1 MIKLAELRFLGTV
14 SRIELKKR
22 DLVIIGASV
31 AVMVIGLVLYN
42 LTGILY
48 TAGAAGAAGALIMF
62 IILKPVLERDIAKTD
77 INSNIPYFITAFA
90 TLSVSAANRIDMLEL
105 LSKKEKLGRVKDEMA
120 RLVNL
125 VRNWRRGLSEAAMFL
140 SSRSPSEVFEDFLA
154 RFGHA
159 INSGQDFE
167 EFVANEAETVMNNFE
182 TTYISALYTFD
193 LYKDLYISM
202 LLSFAFLITFVMIM
216 PVLIHINIIQVL
228 SLSMLTIVLGEA
240 MLVYGIKV
248 VLPNDPIWH
257 DTGIKTP
264 LQKHIEKYFIMAI
277 AACAVIAVVS
287 IVLNLESRMPFY
299 FIVAMVVTPL
309 FVPGYLGSKAE
320 KMVAKKDEMFGSF
333 IRSLAGSAAAR
344 GNMVI
349 EALKAIV
356 LHDFGTLTDDI
367 RALYRRLAYRINN
380 TTSWKNFSADTG
392 SHLIEVFSESFV
404 ESVDLGADADKAG
417 TVVADNFDRVIRLR
431 KRRHAS
437 VSSYIGVI
445 YGITGGLAFSLAIAF
460 GVLQIINQV
469 FSTFNVGSLNSFGIF
484 VSQPS
489 SSILLIEVFILAIL
503 LIHSFIAGTALKVAD
518 GGKIIHSLHHFV
530 IMTWIVTIVMYGTLW
545 VTNLILG
552 GGSL

>member
-1 MIKLAELRFLGTV
+1 MAEFKLLGTV
-14 SRIELKKR
+14 SKIEFKKR
-22 DLVIIGASV
+22 DLAIMGISLVLVVVGII
-31 AVMVIGLVLYN
+31 LYN

-48 TAGAAGAAGALIMF
+48 LAGAAAVGAVLVLF
-62 IILKPVLERDIAKTD
+62 IILRPVLERDVAKTD

-105 LSKKEKLGRVKDEMA
+105 LSEKEKLGRIKDEIA
-120 RLVNL
+120 KLVNL
-125 VRNWRRGLSEAAMFL
+125 VKNWRRGLSEAAMFL
-140 SSRSPSEVFEDFLA
+140 SSRSPSEIFEDFLA

-167 EFVANEAETVMNNFE
+167 EFVNNEAETVMSNFE

-193 LYKDLYISM
+193 LYKDLYVSM

-216 PVLIHINIIQVL
+216 PILININIVQVL
-228 SLSMLTIVLGEA
+228 SLSLLTIVLGEA

-264 LQKHIEKYFIMAI
+264 LQIKIRKYLIIGGASSVALLAI
-277 AACAVIAVVS
+277 S
-287 IVLNLESRMPFY
+287 IFMNLQARLPFY
-299 FIVAMVVTPL
+299 FIISIVVTPL
-309 FVPGYLGSKAE
+309 FVPGYVGSKAE

-344 GNMVI
+344 GNMII

-356 LHDFGTLTDDI
+356 LHDFGTLTVDI

-380 TTSWKNFSADTG
+380 LSSWKNFSADTG

-404 ESVDLGADADKAG
+404 ESVELGANADKAG
-417 TVVADNFDRVIRLR
+417 SVVADNFDRVIRLR

-437 VSSYIGVI
+437 VTSYVGVL

-469 FSTFNVGSLNSFGIF
+469 FSTFNVSSLNSFGIF
-484 VSQPS
+484 VSQPQ
-489 SSILLIEVFILAIL
+489 SSIFTIEAFIVAIL
-503 LIHSFIAGTALKVAD
+503 LIHSFIAGTALKIAD
-518 GGKIIHSLHHFV
+518 GGKVVHGLHHFV
-530 IMTWIVTIVMYGTLW
+530 IMTWIVTAVMYGTLQI
-545 VTNLILG
+545 VKLILG
-552 GGSL
+552 GSL

>member
-1 MIKLAELRFLGTV
+1 MPEFKILGTV
-14 SRIELKKR
+14 SRIEFKRR
-22 DLVIIGASV
+22 DLAIIGASFV
-31 AVMVIGLVLYN
+31 LIVFGIVLYN
-42 LTGILY
+42 LMQNLY
-48 TAGAAGAAGALIMF
+48 AAGASAAGAIIILF
-62 IILKPVLERDIAKTD
+62 IVLKPVLERDVAKTD

-90 TLSVSAANRIDMLEL
+90 TLSVSSANRIDMLEL
-105 LSKKEKLGRVKDEMA
+105 LAKKEKLGKIRLEMEQ
-120 RLVNL
+120 LVNL
-125 VRNWRRGLSEAAMFL
+125 VKNWRRGLSEAAMFL
-140 SSRSPSEVFEDFLA
+140 SSKTPSEVFEDFLA

-167 EFVANEAETVMNNFE
+167 EFVNNEAETVMNNFE

-193 LYKDLYISM
+193 LYKDLYVSM

-216 PVLIHINIIQVL
+216 PILIHINIMQVL

-257 DTGIKTP
+257 NTGIKTP
-264 LQKHIEKYFIMAI
+264 LQLKIRKYLIL
-277 AACAVIAVVS
+277 AVMGSITALLVSLAV
-287 IVLNLESRMPFY
+287 NLESKLPFY
-299 FIVAMVVTPL
+299 FIIAIVVSPL
-309 FVPGYLGSKAE
+309 FVPGYVGSKAE
-320 KMVAKKDEMFGSF
+320 KMVSKKDEMFGSF

-356 LHDFGTLTDDI
+356 LHDFGTLTVDI
-367 RALYRRLAYRINN
+367 RSLYRRLAYRINN
-380 TTSWKNFSADTG
+380 ISSWKNFSADTG

-404 ESVDLGADADKAG
+404 ESVDLGANADKAG
-417 TVVADNFDRVIRLR
+417 AVVADNFDRVIRLR

-437 VSSYIGVI
+437 VTSYTGVI

-469 FSTFNVGSLNSFGIF
+469 FSTFNVASLNSFGIF

-489 SSILLIEVFILAIL
+489 SSITLIEAFIVAIL
-503 LIHSFIAGTALKVAD
+503 LTHSFIAGTALKIAD
-518 GGKIIHSLHHFV
+518 GGKVVHSLHHFV
-530 IMTWIVTIVMYGTLW
+530 IMTWIVTIVMYGTLQ

-552 GGSL
+552 GSL

>member
-1 MIKLAELRFLGTV
+1 MEFKFLGTV
-14 SRIELKKR
+14 SKIDFGKK
-22 DLVIIGASV
+22 DLTVIGASF
-31 AVMVIGLVLYN
+31 VMIVIGLILYN
-42 LTGILY
+42 LTTTIYFAGIS
-48 TAGAAGAAGALIMF
+48 AFGAFLVLF
-62 IILKPVLERDIAKTD
+62 IVLKPVLEKDLAKTD

-105 LSKKEKLGRVKDEMA
+105 LSKKEKLGKIKDEMGK
-120 RLVNL
+120 LVNL
-125 VRNWRRGLSEAAMFL
+125 VKNWRRGLSEAAMFL

-167 EFVANEAETVMNNFE
+167 EFVNNEAETVMNNFE
-182 TTYISALYTFD
+182 TTYISSLYTFD

-202 LLSFAFLITFVMIM
+202 LLSFAFLITFIMIM
-216 PVLIHINIIQVL
+216 PILIHINIIQVL
-228 SLSMLTIVLGEA
+228 SLSLLTIVLGEA

-257 DTGIKTP
+257 DTGIRTP
-264 LQKHIEKYFIMAI
+264 LQKKIDKYL
-277 AACAVIAVVS
+277 VIAIIS
-287 IVLNLESRMPFY
+287 SVLAAVLSFVLDLSSRLPFY
-299 FIVAMVVTPL
+299 FLVSIVVTPL
-309 FVPGYLGSKAE
+309 FLPGYVGSKAE
-320 KMVAKKDEMFGSF
+320 KVVAKKDEMFGSF
-333 IRSLAGSAAAR
+333 IRSLAGSAGAR
-344 GNMVI
+344 GNMI
-349 EALKAIV
+349 LEALKAIV

-380 TTSWKNFSADTG
+380 NTSWKNFSADTG

-437 VSSYIGVI
+437 VASYVGVI

-469 FSTFNVGSLNSFGIF
+469 FSTFNVASLNSFGIF

-489 SSILLIEVFILAIL
+489 SSIFLIEVFILAIL
-503 LIHSFIAGTALKVAD
+503 LVHSFIAGTALKIAD
-518 GGKIIHSLHHFV
+518 GGKVIHGLHHFV
-530 IMTWIVTIVMYGTLW
+530 IMTWIVTIVMYGTLRI
-545 VTNLILG
+545 TSLILG
-552 GGSL
+552 GSL

>member
-1 MIKLAELRFLGTV
+1 MVEFKFLGTV
-14 SRIELKKR
+14 SRIEFKKR
-22 DLVIIGASV
+22 DLMVIGASFALIV
-31 AVMVIGLVLYN
+31 AGLVLYN
-42 LTGILY
+42 LTSILY
-48 TAGAAGAAGALIMF
+48 MAGVSAAGAMLIMF
-62 IILKPVLERDIAKTD
+62 IILKPVLERDVAKTD

-105 LSKKEKLGRVKDEMA
+105 LAQKEKLGKIRFEMEK
-120 RLVNL
+120 LVNL
-125 VRNWRRGLSEAAMFL
+125 VKNWRRGLSEAAMFL
-140 SSRSPSEVFEDFLA
+140 SSKSPSEVFEDFLA

-167 EFVANEAETVMNNFE
+167 EFVNNEAETVMNNFE

-193 LYKDLYISM
+193 LYKDLYVSM

-216 PVLIHINIIQVL
+216 PILIHINIMQVL

-264 LQKHIEKYFIMAI
+264 LQLKIRKYLIMAVMGSI
-277 AACAVIAVVS
+277 TALLVS
-287 IVLNLESRMPFY
+287 LALNLEYKLPFY
-299 FIVAMVVTPL
+299 FVIAIVVSPL
-309 FVPGYLGSKAE
+309 FVPGYVGSQAE
-320 KMVAKKDEMFGSF
+320 KMVSKKDEMFGSF

-344 GNMVI
+344 GNMII

-356 LHDFGTLTDDI
+356 LHDFGTLTTDI

-380 TTSWKNFSADTG
+380 ISSWRNFSADTG

-417 TVVADNFDRVIRLR
+417 AVVADNFDRVIRLR

-437 VSSYIGVI
+437 VTSYTGVI

-460 GVLQIINQV
+460 GVLQIINKV
-469 FSTFNVGSLNSFGIF
+469 FTTFNVASLNSFGIF

-489 SSILLIEVFILAIL
+489 SSILLIEVFIIAIL
-503 LIHSFIAGTALKVAD
+503 LTHAFIAGTALKIAD
-518 GGKIIHSLHHFV
+518 GGKVVHSLHHFV
-530 IMTWIVTIVMYGTLW
+530 IMTWIVTIVMYGTLQ

-552 GGSL
+552 GSL

>member
-1 MIKLAELRFLGTV
+1 MTEFKLLGTV
-14 SRIELKKR
+14 SKIEFKKR
-22 DLVIIGASV
+22 DLAIMGISLVLVVAGII
-31 AVMVIGLVLYN
+31 LYN

-48 TAGAAGAAGALIMF
+48 LAGAAAVGAVLVLF
-62 IILKPVLERDIAKTD
+62 IILRPVLERDVAKTD

-105 LSKKEKLGRVKDEMA
+105 LSEKEKLGRIKDEIA
-120 RLVNL
+120 KLVNL
-125 VRNWRRGLSEAAMFL
+125 VKNWRRGLSEAAMFL
-140 SSRSPSEVFEDFLA
+140 SSRSPSEIFEDFLA

-167 EFVANEAETVMNNFE
+167 EFVNNEAETVMSNFE

-193 LYKDLYISM
+193 LYKDLYVSM

-216 PVLIHINIIQVL
+216 PILININIVQVL
-228 SLSMLTIVLGEA
+228 SLSLLTIVLGEA

-264 LQKHIEKYFIMAI
+264 LQIKIRKYLIIGGASSVALLAI
-277 AACAVIAVVS
+277 S
-287 IVLNLESRMPFY
+287 IFMNLQARLPFY
-299 FIVAMVVTPL
+299 FIISIVVTPL
-309 FVPGYLGSKAE
+309 FVPGYVGSKAE

-344 GNMVI
+344 GNMII

-356 LHDFGTLTDDI
+356 LHDFGTLTVDI

-380 TTSWKNFSADTG
+380 LSSWKNFSADTG

-404 ESVDLGADADKAG
+404 ESVELGANADKAG
-417 TVVADNFDRVIRLR
+417 SVVADNFDRVIRLR

-437 VSSYIGVI
+437 VTSYVGVL

-469 FSTFNVGSLNSFGIF
+469 FSTFNVSSLNSFGIF
-484 VSQPS
+484 VSQPQ
-489 SSILLIEVFILAIL
+489 SSIFTIEAFIVAIL
-503 LIHSFIAGTALKVAD
+503 LIHSFIAGTALKIAD
-518 GGKIIHSLHHFV
+518 GGKVVHGLHHFV
-530 IMTWIVTIVMYGTLW
+530 IMTWIVTAVMYGTLQI
-545 VTNLILG
+545 VKLILG
-552 GGSL
+552 GSL

>member
-1 MIKLAELRFLGTV
+1 MVEFKFLGTI
-14 SRIELKKR
+14 SKIEFKKR
-22 DLVIIGASV
+22 DFAVIGLSFVIV
-31 AVMVIGLVLYN
+31 AIGLVLYN
-42 LTGILY
+42 LTATFYYAGISGVGVTLV
-48 TAGAAGAAGALIMF
+48 LF
-62 IILKPVLERDIAKTD
+62 IVLKPVLERDIAKTD

-105 LSKKEKLGRVKDEMA
+105 LSKKEKLGRIKDEMGK
-120 RLVNL
+120 LVNL
-125 VRNWRRGLSEAAMFL
+125 VKNWRRGLSEAAMFL
-140 SSRSPSEVFEDFLA
+140 STRTPSEVFEDFLA

-167 EFVANEAETVMNNFE
+167 DFVNNEAETVMSNFE
-182 TTYISALYTFD
+182 TTYISSLYTFD

-216 PVLIHINIIQVL
+216 PVLIHINIIQIL
-228 SLSMLTIVLGEA
+228 SMSMLTIVLGEV

-264 LQKHIEKYFIMAI
+264 LQKQIDKYLKISIMSCVI
-277 AACAVIAVVS
+277 LAALS
-287 IVLNLESRMPFY
+287 IILRLYTILPFY
-299 FIVAMVVTPL
+299 FIVSIVVTPL
-309 FVPGYLGSKAE
+309 FLPGYAGSRAE
-320 KMVAKKDEMFGSF
+320 RIIAKKDDMFGSF
-333 IRSLAGSAAAR
+333 IRSLSGAAGAR

-367 RALYRRLAYRINN
+367 RSLYRRLAYRVNN
-380 TTSWKNFSADTG
+380 IASWKNFSADTG

-417 TVVADNFDRVIRLR
+417 SVVADNFDRVIRLR

-437 VSSYIGVI
+437 VSSYVGVI

-469 FSTFNVGSLNSFGIF
+469 FTTFNVASLNSFGIF
-484 VSQPS
+484 VSQPES
-489 SSILLIEVFILAIL
+489 SMILIEVFILAIL
-503 LIHSFIAGTALKVAD
+503 MVHSFIAGTALKIAD
-518 GGKIIHSLHHFV
+518 GGRVVHGLHHFV
-530 IMTWIVTIVMYGTLW
+530 IMTWIVTIVMYGTLRI
-545 VTNLILG
+545 TNLILG
-552 GGSL
+552 GSL

>member
-1 MIKLAELRFLGTV
+1 MITLVEVKLLGTI
-14 SRIELKKR
+14 SRIEFKKR
-22 DLVIIGASV
+22 DLAIIGV
-31 AVMVIGLVLYN
+31 AFVLIIIGLVLYN
-42 LTGILY
+42 TSHSLY
-48 TAGAAGAAGALIMF
+48 MAGASGAGAVIILF
-62 IILKPVLERDIAKTD
+62 VILKPVLERDVAKSD

-90 TLSVSAANRIDMLEL
+90 TLAVSAANRIDMLEL
-105 LSKKEKLGRVKDEMA
+105 LARKEKLGRVRFEMEK
-120 RLVNL
+120 LVNL

-140 SSRSPSEVFEDFLA
+140 STKTPSEVFEDFLA

-167 EFVANEAETVMNNFE
+167 EFIDNEAETVMNNFE

-193 LYKDLYISM
+193 LYKDLYVSL

-216 PVLIHINIIQVL
+216 PILIHINIIQVL
-228 SLSMLTIVLGEA
+228 SLSMLSIVLGEA

-264 LQKHIEKYFIMAI
+264 LQLRIRKFTILAAVLCVALVGVIFI
-277 AACAVIAVVS
+277 
-287 IVLNLESRMPFY
+287 LNLKAVLPFY
-299 FIVAMVVTPL
+299 FLVAIVVTPL
-309 FVPGYLGSKAE
+309 FLPGYVGSSAE

-356 LHDFGTLTDDI
+356 LHDFGTLTLDI
-367 RALYRRLAYRINN
+367 RSLYRRLAYRINN
-380 TTSWKNFSADTG
+380 ISAWKNFSADTG

-417 TVVADNFDRVIRLR
+417 SVVADNFDRVIRLR

-437 VSSYIGVI
+437 VSSYTGVL
-445 YGITGGLAFSLAIAF
+445 YGITGGLAFSLAIAY

-469 FSTFNVGSLNSFGIF
+469 FSTFNVASLNSFGIF

-489 SSILLIEVFILAIL
+489 SSMFMIEAFVVAIL
-503 LIHSFIAGTALKVAD
+503 LVHSFIAGTALKVAD
-518 GGKIIHSLHHFV
+518 GGKVLHSLHHFV
-530 IMTWIVTIVMYGTLW
+530 IMTWIVTIVMYGTLRI
-545 VTNLILG
+545 TSLILG
-552 GGSL
+552 GSF

>member
-1 MIKLAELRFLGTV
+1 MIEVVEFKFLGTI
-14 SRIELKKR
+14 SRVEFGRKELAIMGIS
-22 DLVIIGASV
+22 LVLV
-31 AVMVIGLVLYN
+31 VVGLVLYN
-42 LTGILY
+42 LTAIIYL
-48 TAGAAGAAGALIMF
+48 AGASAVGAIGVLF
-62 IILKPVLERDIAKTD
+62 ILLKPILERDFAKTD

-105 LSKKEKLGRVKDEMA
+105 LSEKEKLGKIKDEIA
-120 RLVNL
+120 KLVNL
-125 VRNWRRGLSEAAMFL
+125 VKNWRRGLSEAAMFL
-140 SSRSPSEVFEDFLA
+140 SSKSPSEIFEDFLA

-167 EFVANEAETVMNNFE
+167 EFVSNEAETVMNNFE

-193 LYKDLYISM
+193 LYKDLYVSM

-216 PVLIHINIIQVL
+216 PILIHINIIQVL

-264 LQKHIEKYFIMAI
+264 LQIKIRKYLIIGVAAAIGLAI
-277 AACAVIAVVS
+277 ASYA
-287 IVLNLESRMPFY
+287 LNLQAILPFY
-299 FIVAMVVTPL
+299 FIVAIVVTPL
-309 FVPGYLGSKAE
+309 FLPGYVGSKAE

-356 LHDFGTLTDDI
+356 LHDFGTLTSDI

-380 TTSWKNFSADTG
+380 ITSWRNFSADTG

-404 ESVDLGADADKAG
+404 ESIDLGADADSAG
-417 TVVADNFDRVIRLR
+417 AVVADNFDRVIRLR

-437 VSSYIGVI
+437 VTSYVGVI

-469 FSTFNVGSLNSFGIF
+469 FSTFNVQSLNSFGIF

-489 SSILLIEVFILAIL
+489 SSIFLIEVFILLIL
-503 LIHSFIAGTALKVAD
+503 MVHSFIAGAALKVAD
-518 GGKIIHSLHHFV
+518 GGRIVHGLHHFV
-530 IMTWIVTIVMYGTLW
+530 IMTWIVTIVMYGTLQI
-545 VTNLILG
+545 VKLILG
-552 GGSL
+552 GSL

>member
-1 MIKLAELRFLGTV
+1 MVEFKFLGTI
-14 SRIELKKR
+14 SRIEFKNR
-22 DLVIIGASV
+22 DFI
-31 AVMVIGLVLYN
+31 VIGVSFAAIIVGIILYN
-42 LTGILY
+42 LTTTIYYVGVSGF
-48 TAGAAGAAGALIMF
+48 GASLIMF
-62 IILKPVLERDIAKTD
+62 IVLKPVLERDVAKTD

-105 LSKKEKLGRVKDEMA
+105 LSKKEKLGKIQDEMA
-120 RLVNL
+120 KLVNL
-125 VRNWRRGLSEAAMFL
+125 VKNWRRGLSEAAMFL
-140 SSRSPSEVFEDFLA
+140 STKSPSEVFEDFLA

-167 EFVANEAETVMNNFE
+167 EFVNNEAETVMNNFE
-182 TTYISALYTFD
+182 TTYVSALYTFD

-257 DTGIKTP
+257 NTGIKTP
-264 LQKHIEKYFIMAI
+264 LQRRIDKYLLFAI
-277 AACAVIAVVS
+277 VASAITAVLS
-287 IVLNLESRMPFY
+287 FVLNLSSRLPFY
-299 FIVAMVVTPL
+299 FIVSIVVTPL
-309 FVPGYLGSKAE
+309 FVPGYVGSRAE
-320 KMVAKKDEMFGSF
+320 KLVAKKDEMFGSF
-333 IRSLAGSAAAR
+333 IRSLAGSAGAR
-344 GNMVI
+344 GNMII

-356 LHDFGTLTDDI
+356 LHDFGSLTDDI

-380 TTSWKNFSADTG
+380 RSSWRNFSADTG

-417 TVVADNFDRVIRLR
+417 SVVADNFDRVIRLR

-437 VSSYIGVI
+437 VSSYVGVI

-469 FSTFNVGSLNSFGIF
+469 FSTFNVASLNSFGIF

-489 SSILLIEVFILAIL
+489 SSIVLIEVFILAIL
-503 LIHSFIAGTALKVAD
+503 LVHSFIAGTALKIAD
-518 GGKIIHSLHHFV
+518 GGKVIHGLHHFV
-530 IMTWIVTIVMYGTLW
+530 IMTWIVTIVMYGTLR
-545 VTNLILG
+545 VTSLILG
-552 GGSL
+552 GSL

>member
-1 MIKLAELRFLGTV
+1 MAEFRFLGTV
-14 SRIELKKR
+14 SKIEFKKR
-22 DLVIIGASV
+22 DLAIMGISLVLVVVGII
-31 AVMVIGLVLYN
+31 LYN

-48 TAGAAGAAGALIMF
+48 LAGAAAVGAVLVLF
-62 IILKPVLERDIAKTD
+62 IILRPVLERDVAKTD

-105 LSKKEKLGRVKDEMA
+105 LSEKEKLGRIRDEIA
-120 RLVNL
+120 KLVNL
-125 VRNWRRGLSEAAMFL
+125 VKNWRRGLSEAAMFL
-140 SSRSPSEVFEDFLA
+140 SSRSPSEIFEDFLA

-167 EFVANEAETVMNNFE
+167 EFVNNEAETVMSNFE

-193 LYKDLYISM
+193 LYKDLYVSM

-216 PVLIHINIIQVL
+216 PILININIIQVL
-228 SLSMLTIVLGEA
+228 SLSLLTIVLGEA

-264 LQKHIEKYFIMAI
+264 LQIKIRKYLIIGGASSV
-277 AACAVIAVVS
+277 ALLVIS
-287 IVLNLESRMPFY
+287 ILINLQARLPFY
-299 FIVAMVVTPL
+299 FIISIVVTPL
-309 FVPGYLGSKAE
+309 FVPGYVGSKAE

-344 GNMVI
+344 GNMII

-356 LHDFGTLTDDI
+356 LHDFGTLTADI
-367 RALYRRLAYRINN
+367 KALYRRLAYRINN
-380 TTSWKNFSADTG
+380 LSSWKNFSADTG

-404 ESVDLGADADKAG
+404 ESVELGANADKAG
-417 TVVADNFDRVIRLR
+417 SVVADNFDRVIRLR

-437 VSSYIGVI
+437 VTSYVGVL

-469 FSTFNVGSLNSFGIF
+469 FSTFNVSSLNSFGIF
-484 VSQPS
+484 VSQPQ
-489 SSILLIEVFILAIL
+489 SSIFTIEAFIVAIL
-503 LIHSFIAGTALKVAD
+503 LIHSFIAGTALKIAD
-518 GGKIIHSLHHFV
+518 GGKVVHGLHHFV
-530 IMTWIVTIVMYGTLW
+530 IMTWIVTAVMYGTLQ
-545 VTNLILG
+545 VVSLILG
-552 GGSL
+552 GSL

>member
-1 MIKLAELRFLGTV
+1 MAEFRFLGTV
-14 SRIELKKR
+14 SKIEFKKR
-22 DLVIIGASV
+22 DLAIMGISLVLVVVGII
-31 AVMVIGLVLYN
+31 LYN

-48 TAGAAGAAGALIMF
+48 LAGAAAVGAVLVLF
-62 IILKPVLERDIAKTD
+62 IILRPVLERDVAKTD

-105 LSKKEKLGRVKDEMA
+105 LSEKEKLGRIRDEIA
-120 RLVNL
+120 KLVNL
-125 VRNWRRGLSEAAMFL
+125 VKNWRRGLSEAAMFL
-140 SSRSPSEVFEDFLA
+140 SSRSPSEIFEDFLA

-167 EFVANEAETVMNNFE
+167 EFVNNEAETVMSNFE

-193 LYKDLYISM
+193 LYKDLYVSM

-216 PVLIHINIIQVL
+216 PILININIVQVL
-228 SLSMLTIVLGEA
+228 SLSLLTIVLGEA

-264 LQKHIEKYFIMAI
+264 LQIKIRKYLIIGGASSVALLAI
-277 AACAVIAVVS
+277 S
-287 IVLNLESRMPFY
+287 IFMNLQARLPFY
-299 FIVAMVVTPL
+299 FIISIVVTPL
-309 FVPGYLGSKAE
+309 FVPGYVGSKAE

-344 GNMVI
+344 GNMII

-356 LHDFGTLTDDI
+356 LHDFGTLTVDI

-380 TTSWKNFSADTG
+380 LSSWKNFSADTG

-404 ESVDLGADADKAG
+404 ESVELGANADKAG
-417 TVVADNFDRVIRLR
+417 SVVADNFDRVIRLR

-437 VSSYIGVI
+437 VTSYVGVL

-469 FSTFNVGSLNSFGIF
+469 FSTFNVSSLNSFGIF
-484 VSQPS
+484 VSQPQ
-489 SSILLIEVFILAIL
+489 SSIFTIEAFIVAIL
-503 LIHSFIAGTALKVAD
+503 LIHSFIAGTALKIAD
-518 GGKIIHSLHHFV
+518 GGKVVHGLHHFV
-530 IMTWIVTIVMYGTLW
+530 IMTWIVTAVMYGTLQI
-545 VTNLILG
+545 VNLILG
-552 GGSL
+552 GSL

>member
-1 MIKLAELRFLGTV
+1 MAEFKLLGTV
-14 SRIELKKR
+14 SKIEFKKR
-22 DLVIIGASV
+22 DLAIMGISLVLVVVGII
-31 AVMVIGLVLYN
+31 LYN

-48 TAGAAGAAGALIMF
+48 LAGAAAVGAVLVLF
-62 IILKPVLERDIAKTD
+62 IILRPVLERDVAKTD

-105 LSKKEKLGRVKDEMA
+105 LSEKEKLGRIKDEIA
-120 RLVNL
+120 KLVNL
-125 VRNWRRGLSEAAMFL
+125 VKNWRRGLSEAAMFL
-140 SSRSPSEVFEDFLA
+140 SSRSPSEIFEDFLA

-167 EFVANEAETVMNNFE
+167 EFVNNEAETVMSNFE

-193 LYKDLYISM
+193 LYKDLYVSM

-216 PVLIHINIIQVL
+216 PILININIVQVL
-228 SLSMLTIVLGEA
+228 SLSLLTIVLGEA

-264 LQKHIEKYFIMAI
+264 LQIKIRKYLIIGGASSVALLAI
-277 AACAVIAVVS
+277 S
-287 IVLNLESRMPFY
+287 IFMNLQARLPFY
-299 FIVAMVVTPL
+299 FIISIVITPL
-309 FVPGYLGSKAE
+309 FVPGYVGSKAE

-344 GNMVI
+344 GNMII

-356 LHDFGTLTDDI
+356 LHDFGTLTVDI

-380 TTSWKNFSADTG
+380 LSSWKNFSADTG

-404 ESVDLGADADKAG
+404 ESVELGANADKAG
-417 TVVADNFDRVIRLR
+417 SVVADNFDRVIRLR

-437 VSSYIGVI
+437 VTSYVGVL

-469 FSTFNVGSLNSFGIF
+469 FSTFNVSSLNSFGIF
-484 VSQPS
+484 VSQPQ
-489 SSILLIEVFILAIL
+489 SSIFTIEAFIVAIL
-503 LIHSFIAGTALKVAD
+503 LIHSFIAGTALKIAD
-518 GGKIIHSLHHFV
+518 GGKVVHGLHHFV
-530 IMTWIVTIVMYGTLW
+530 IMTWIVTAVMYGTLQI
-545 VTNLILG
+545 VNLILG
-552 GGSL
+552 GSL